1 MGRWSAWWRW
11 RLGKNPK
18 VKIITIEDEGPP
30 IESSNAHDD
39 ERPWTG
45 QVLREFSLPE
55 NEGGYLGAG
64 IGAHSG
70 PLALGPDEEVYNR
83 KNPPLAPPTGSAEAA
98 GIAWMYQNLGFL
110 PDRSQ
115 QRFLGGL
122 WGFTDPMASME
133 GLKRFAE
140 ERGVKWTSPAV
151 QTQYM
156 VEHFGAGGGMMVVP
170 LSEGQTNWHAQASKA
185 QAKSLHREFLL
196 TIDHVENVI
205 GDKAFAEKMRED
217 LLDLWHQDKL
227 DTDLVTA
234 PEALG
239 MTESEYSAW
248 VEKKGE

>member
-64 IGAHSG
+64 IGAHG
-70 PLALGPDEEVYNR
+70 VPLTLGPEEEVYNR
-83 KNPPLAPPTGSAEAA
+83 KNPPPAPPTGSIEAA
-98 GIAWMYQNLGFL
+98 AIAWLHQMTGFRT
-110 PDRSQ
+110 DSSQ
-115 QRFLGGL
+115 MRALGL
-122 WGFTDPMASME
+122 WGFTPAMASME
-133 GLKRFAE
+133 GLKRYAKG
-140 ERGVKWTSPAV
+140 RGVDWMSPAV
-151 QTQYM
+151 QTQFM
-156 VEHFGAGGGMMVVP
+156 VEHFGADGGMMIIPATENQVD
-170 LSEGQTNWHAQASKA
+170 WHAQASKF

-205 GDKAFAEKMRED
+205 GDKSFAEKMRED
-217 LLDLWHQDKL
+217 LLGLWHEDKL
-227 DTDLVTA
+227 DTDLITA

-239 MTESEYSAW
+239 MTEAEYSSW
-248 VEKKGE
+248 VEKKRE